1 MSDPSWTEP
10 GAFEVLPGVYR
21 LPLPLPNDG
30 LRAVNVYAI
39 EDRDGLVM
47 IDAGWALTESRQQL
61 ERALAEIGHKLA
73 DIGRFL
79 VTHAHRDHYSQALTI
94 REEFGTSVFIGA
106 GERPTIEAV
115 MDPDFRRFA
124 GGLEKLQRAGAAEF
138 HAEMTAYR
146 TSAEDREPPEVMG
159 LPDGWL
165 ADGVIELNTRSLR
178 SIPTPGH
185 TVGHLVFHDAAAA
198 ALFAGDHVLPQ
209 ITPSIGLEAVSSSLP
224 LGDYLNSLQLML
236 GLPDAKLLPA
246 HGPVTESVH
255 ARVDALLAHHE
266 QRLAECAAAVE
277 SGADLGYEVAQ
288 ILRWTRRERH
298 LGELDEFN
306 KMLAISETLA
316 HLDVL
321 VVRGWLTVTTDADGV
336 AHFARLAERNL
347 PLPWSSRFPAN
358 ARCPA
363 PRPDRA

>member
-1 MSDPSWTEP
+1 MDIMSDSSWTEP
-10 GAFEVLPGVYR
+10 GVFEVLQGVYR
-21 LPLPLPNDG
+21 IPLPLPNDG

-47 IDAGWALTESRQQL
+47 IDAGWALAESRQQL
-61 ERALAEIGHKLA
+61 ERALAEIEYELR

-115 MDPDFRRFA
+115 MDSEFSRFS
-124 GGLEKLQRAGAAEF
+124 GGLRRLHRAGAREF
-138 HAEMTAYR
+138 HAEMVAYR
-146 TSAEDREPPEVMG
+146 NSPPGRGEGEVVG

-165 ADGVIELNTRSLR
+165 TPGVIELNTRSLR

-209 ITPSIGLEAVSSSLP
+209 ITPSLGLEAVTTSSP
-224 LGDYLNSLQLML
+224 LGDYLNSLQLVL
-236 GLPDAKLLPA
+236 TLPDAKLLPA

-255 ARVDALLAHHE
+255 ARVHALLAHHE
-266 QRLAECAAAVE
+266 QRLAACAAAVE
-277 SGADLGYEVAQ
+277 SGADLAYDVAQ
-288 ILRWTRRERH
+288 ILRWTRRERR
-298 LGELDEFN
+298 LAELDRFN
-306 KMLAISETLA
+306 KMLAINETMA

-321 VVRGWLTVTTDADGV
+321 VARGWLTETTDADGV
-336 AHFARLAERNL
+336 AHYG
-347 PLPWSSRFPAN
+347 PS
-358 ARCPA
+358 
-363 PRPDRA
+363 